1 MTQMNYSPELPLD
14 VARLLLEVAAWS
26 DRSTL
31 SQKMSIIDPIL
42 HHTIVLDTP
51 TRVSA
56 FAISVIA
63 RNDVEF
69 FRRTVKVLTIGNL
82 ESGYFSKDNI
92 DVRVLNDVTVILI
105 ACKGV
110 ERFSYRTSAGF
121 QISDHHRRNSFP
133 SLFTMVSPSLT
144 HLHLTFDL
152 FIQFVIYDNR
162 HTWTAILEEAPGL
175 THLQLSGTA
184 LENLYPLDFHVAFD
198 SIVSRVLAH
207 TLTRLRLIVN
217 AMPHTDTHI
226 PVQFKALRDDSRVIF
241 ILPTDHT
248 LNAVEELRPYDKTR
262 DGRFN
267 WGLRGDIDCG
277 GFWKIY

>member
-1 MTQMNYSPELPLD
+1 MTQMNYSPQLPLD
-14 VARLLLEVAAWS
+14 VARLLLERAAWS
-26 DRSTL
+26 DRSTAQNL
-31 SQKMSIIDPIL
+31 TFVSSDVHHWIDPIL

-121 QISDHHRRNSFP
+121 QISDHHQRNSFP

-162 HTWTAILEEAPGL
+162 HTWSAILEEAPGL
-175 THLQLSGTA
+175 IS
-184 LENLYPLDFHVAFD
+184 NC
-198 SIVSRVLAH
+198 
-207 TLTRLRLIVN
+207 
-217 AMPHTDTHI
+217 
-226 PVQFKALRDDSRVIF
+226 PVPPS
-241 ILPTDHT
+241 
-248 LNAVEELRPYDKTR
+248 
-262 DGRFN
+262 
-267 WGLRGDIDCG
+267 
-277 GFWKIY
+277 KIYIL

>member
-26 DRSTL
+26 DRSTARNL
-31 SQKMSIIDPIL
+31 TLVSKDVHRWIDPIL
-42 HHTIVLDTP
+42 HHTVVLDTP

-56 FAISVIA
+56 FAISVTA

-92 DVRVLNDVTVILI
+92 NVRVLNDVTVILI

-121 QISDHHRRNSFP
+121 QISDHHQRNSFP
-133 SLFTMVSPSLT
+133 SLFTR
-144 HLHLTFDL
+144 
-152 FIQFVIYDNR
+152 Y
-162 HTWTAILEEAPGL
+162 
-175 THLQLSGTA
+175 
-184 LENLYPLDFHVAFD
+184 FHVAFD

-207 TLTRLRLIVN
+207 TLTRLRHIVN
-217 AMPHTDTHI
+217 AMPHTYTTSARI
-226 PVQFKALRDDSRVIF
+226 PVQFKALRDDPRVIF

-262 DGRFN
+262 DGRLD

-277 GFWKIY
+277 GFWEIS